1 MKEKRRD
8 YASETVPKS
17 ERMKNEADR
26 RKKLKR
32 RAEIRLGL
40 LLLALIVIIG
50 AVFSIFYFKAK
61 KVTVVNAAIRYS
73 DAEIAAAAGIKE
85 DESLLLLNADAVSA
99 RILRQLPYIGEATVK
114 RRIPDE
120 VVITV
125 EYAKPTLA
133 VETGI
138 GYVLLDSAG
147 KVLQTGVSRLADY
160 TALVYGSN
168 VTEAT
173 PGQTVVFED
182 EGFLEKLTKLVSE
195 FEAAGFHN
203 VTAYDLND
211 LTDVVVEVNFY
222 INVRFGN
229 INRIAGK
236 LKFGKAAIESQLKK
250 GGANPA
256 KLVVDLTD
264 GNTAIVRTQ
273 SAIEASKEAARRNK
287 FLASLTPEE
296 RASLEASEKAAA
308 SAEDAA
314 NADPDDGG
322 EGYDEDY
329 DEDDGYDYDE
339 DYDEDYDADYDA
351 DYEESYGADDGE
363 DYGADDGGE

>member
-17 ERMKNEADR
+17 ERMQNEAAR
-26 RKKLKR
+26 RKKHKR

-99 RILRQLPYIGEATVK
+99 RILRQLPYIGEVTVK

-125 EYAKPTLA
+125 EYAVPTLA

-160 TALVYGSN
+160 TAIVYGSN
-168 VTEAT
+168 
-173 PGQTVVFED
+173 
-182 EGFLEKLTKLVSE
+182 GFLEKLTKLVSE

-211 LTDVVVEVNFY
+211 LMDVVVEVNFY

-314 NADPDDGG
+314 NADSDDGG